1 MYSELVVGVSDLVV
15 SEVVIQAE
23 LQLAKGLLLFLLLA
37 FLSLLQKQRLEKLDI
52 NLLNMMQLTAP
63 LVSDLSGGF
72 FST

>member
-1 MYSELVVGVSDLVV
+1 MYSELVVGVSDRVV

-63 LVSDLSGGF
+63 LVSDLSGF
-72 FST
+72 F